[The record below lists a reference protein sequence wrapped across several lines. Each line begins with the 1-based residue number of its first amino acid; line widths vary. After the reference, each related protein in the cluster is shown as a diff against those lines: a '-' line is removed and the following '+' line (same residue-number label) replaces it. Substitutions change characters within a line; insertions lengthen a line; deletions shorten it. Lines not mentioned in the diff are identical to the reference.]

1 MKDIVIKKTSD
12 ESQRIVL
19 QTDSE
24 TLDYQSRFTV
34 MTVTGN
40 IEGLVNPFHVGSV
53 TSFYEISQFLADN
66 SSASIDIN
74 VLSQDVKAEE
84 IDEAVPRILEA
95 NLYAI
100 VDESSYKNFTNAG
113 YADKY
118 PYETQKQYL
127 PWLKFDIKKS
137 VKATPYT
144 VEVSHDGTPCTMGGN
159 TSDFGDVS
167 GTKLTISDPEKTYLM
182 LDPKTD
188 LGADNP
194 NGLWTMKFT
203 MNNVSITR
211 EVVIS

>member
-1 MKDIVIKKTSD
+1 MKDIVIKKKTSD

-53 TSFYEISQFLADN
+53 TSLYEISQFLADN
-66 SSASIDIN
+66 SSASI
-74 VLSQDVKAEE
+74 
-84 IDEAVPRILEA
+84 
-95 NLYAI
+95 
-100 VDESSYKNFTNAG
+100 
-113 YADKY
+113 
-118 PYETQKQYL
+118 
-127 PWLKFDIKKS
+127 DIKKS

-182 LDPKTD
+182 LDPQD
-188 LGADNP
+188 RP
-194 NGLWTMKFT
+194 W
-203 MNNVSITR
+203 SR
-211 EVVIS
+211 QS

>member
-53 TSFYEISQFLADN
+53 TSLYEISQFLADN

-144 VEVSHDGTPCTMGGN
+144 VEVSHDGTLCTMGGN

>member
-40 IEGLVNPFHVGSV
+40 IDGLVNPFRVGSV
-53 TSFYEISQFLADN
+53 TSLYEISQFLADN
-66 SSASIDIN
+66 SSASIDVNI
-74 VLSQDVKAEE
+74 LSQDVEVEE
-84 IDEAVPRILEA
+84 MEAAVPRILEA

-100 VDESSYKNFTNAG
+100 VDESSYKNFTNPG

-118 PYETQKQYL
+118 PYDTQKQYL

-144 VEVSHDGTPCTMGGN
+144 VDVSHDGTPCNMGGN
-159 TSDFGDVS
+159 TSDFGEVD

-188 LGADNP
+188 LGATNP
-194 NGLWTMKFT
+194 NGVWTMKFT